1 MKKTK
6 FLISIIT
13 VLSIALLTFPAVA
26 ASARAS
32 DQISMYRMYVSTSKG
47 SIDVEFSITGT
58 GTMNK
63 IGCQSVYVYKHE
75 GDSWRYVQRLLE
87 DDEGMSKSNT
97 FTHKN
102 MVCCTGEAGV
112 EYKVVVTVFAEDD
125 AGRDARTKTF
135 YVTGE

>member
-13 VLSIALLTFPAVA
+13 VFSIALLTFPAAA

-32 DQISMYRMYVSTSKG
+32 DQISMYRMYASPSKG

-58 GTMNK
+58 TVMNK
-63 IGCQSVYVYKHE
+63 IGCQSIYIYKHE
-75 GDSWRYVQRLLE
+75 GDSWRYVQSVLE
-87 DDEGMSKSNT
+87 DDEGMSKANK
-97 FTHKN
+97 FTYQNVIYCDGK
-102 MVCCTGEAGV
+102 AGV